1 MLRSLTSGNA
11 IRERCAC
18 ALLTRMNDAR
28 QGFYIHD
35 LVFRKAYTH
44 LFGDQELPRA
54 RRLQTG
60 YSFADNTPY
69 ISFLNNKKMLM
80 HRRARYRL
88 GSVYEIINN
97 RVSPDAII
105 FTSTLLRRYTFS
117 PGYTFCVA
125 RFVIYVQYVT
135 STIVVE
141 FYCRI
146 TCRNSQNSYCAKI
159 FSTNVCVNVQR

>member
-1 MLRSLTSGNA
+1 
-11 IRERCAC
+11 
-18 ALLTRMNDAR
+18 
-28 QGFYIHD
+28 
-35 LVFRKAYTH
+35 
-44 LFGDQELPRA
+44 
-54 RRLQTG
+54 
-60 YSFADNTPY
+60 
-69 ISFLNNKKMLM
+69 M

-117 PGYTFCVA
+117 PGYTFYVA

-135 STIVVE
+135 LTIVAE

-146 TCRNSQNSYCAKI
+146 TRRNSQNSYYAKMLW
-159 FSTNVCVNVQR
+159 TNVDVQEDYNSLTRKYI

>member
-1 MLRSLTSGNA
+1 
-11 IRERCAC
+11 
-18 ALLTRMNDAR
+18 
-28 QGFYIHD
+28 
-35 LVFRKAYTH
+35 
-44 LFGDQELPRA
+44 
-54 RRLQTG
+54 
-60 YSFADNTPY
+60 
-69 ISFLNNKKMLM
+69 MLM

-117 PGYTFCVA
+117 PGYTFYVA

-135 STIVVE
+135 LTIVTE

-146 TCRNSQNSYCAKI
+146 TRRNSQNSYYVKMLYEQMSMHRKKGLSRSYI
-159 FSTNVCVNVQR
+159 YLIKYIYLFHILKDISFFSNILCYIYSLPRLDM